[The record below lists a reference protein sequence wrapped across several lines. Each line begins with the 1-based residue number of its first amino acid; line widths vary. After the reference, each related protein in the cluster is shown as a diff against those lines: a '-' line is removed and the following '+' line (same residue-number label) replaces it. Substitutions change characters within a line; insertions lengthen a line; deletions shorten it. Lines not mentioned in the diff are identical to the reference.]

1 MSDRLQRIRQTIAPR
16 PVELS
21 IGEVL
26 IKPVKLENL
35 VMSRRIPITLVKR
48 MDGMQRTAAGGF
60 KVEDAVEMAEMIDAV
75 VMAAMVDPRVTVD
88 GDEDSL
94 ALLDVP
100 WEDRVLIFTEANRPA
115 AALAPFPGGE
125 QPGSGD
131 SPAPD
136 GEGVRPEAE

>member
-35 VMSRRIPITLVKR
+35 VMARRIPITLVKR

-75 VMAAMVDPRVTVD
+75 VMAAMVDPKVTAD
-88 GDEDSL
+88 GGDDSL
-94 ALLDVP
+94 ALLDIP
-100 WEDRVLIFTEANRPA
+100 WDDRVLIFTEANRPA
-115 AALAPFPGGE
+115 SALAPFPGGE

-131 SPAPD
+131 SSASD